1 VRIRSLSIVPF
12 LLAWLAFTPAHADPT
27 DGSSCSSTSSISVE
41 VSVDA
46 SSWWQ
51 QILQLFGII
60 GGGEP
65 GDEEEPQVASFG
77 IIGGGTPPPNG
88 G

>member
-1 VRIRSLSIVPF
+1 
-12 LLAWLAFTPAHADPT
+12 LLASAPVQADPS
-27 DGSSCSSTSSISVE
+27 DSTSSGWSGFYIE
-41 VSVDA
+41 VSL
-46 SSWWQ
+46 SSWRDLL
-51 QILQLFGII
+51 ILFGII

-65 GDEEEPQVASFG
+65 TPPPPTESDDGGTVQSFG